1 MPIPQA
7 HPVGLGTGILL
18 QVVTPWR
25 LPWPAR
31 RDASCSAACG
41 GAGTGARHHH
51 TRDPQQPTHLKEW
64 ASQDEGRRMNSY
76 RFLIVGAGLAGLSL
90 ARALG
95 QAGLAPQVIEREAS
109 WGVAGTGIYLPANGV
124 RALRTLGLEGAV
136 AARGTRIPR
145 QRLLDHR
152 GRLLTD
158 IDLHRLWEGVGPCL
172 ALPRTELHQILREG
186 VPVQLGRTIRSLEH
200 LDGPVQVGFDDGSG
214 GEFDLVV
221 GADGLRSSVRRL
233 AVDPRPP
240 VPVGQHS
247 WRFLAACPPQVTTW
261 TVLLGQGTS
270 FLTVPVGQ
278 GLVYC
283 YADLTTDNL
292 ASDHLDRDPIGRLRQ
307 RFAGF
312 AAPVPGL
319 LDQLQDPARVH
330 VAPIE
335 QVAAAGWGRGAVV
348 LVGDAAHGM
357 SPNMAQGA
365 ALAFEDALVLAAC
378 LHDAATLTDA
388 VAALVARRNRRTGW
402 VRTQTH
408 RRDRTRNLPP
418 VLRDL
423 TLRAFG
429 RRIFQSNHRPLREP
443 I

>member
-1 MPIPQA
+1 MRRLGDHA
-7 HPVGLGTGILL
+7 H
-18 QVVTPWR
+18 
-25 LPWPAR
+25 
-31 RDASCSAACG
+31 
-41 GAGTGARHHH
+41 
-51 TRDPQQPTHLKEW
+51 
-64 ASQDEGRRMNSY
+64 Y
-76 RFLIVGAGLAGLSL
+76 RILIVGAGLAGLSL
-90 ARALG
+90 ARALRQAGFAPELIEG
-95 QAGLAPQVIEREAS
+95 QASWELAGA
-109 WGVAGTGIYLPANGV
+109 GIYLPANGV
-124 RALRTLGLEGAV
+124 RALQTLGLEGAV
-136 AARGTRIPR
+136 AARAAPIPR

-152 GRLLTD
+152 GRLLAD
-158 IDLHRLWEGVGPCL
+158 IDLHRLWGSVGPCL
-172 ALPRTELHQILREG
+172 ALPRADLHQILREG
-186 VPVQLGRTIRSLEH
+186 VAVRMGRTIRSLEN

-221 GADGLRSSVRRL
+221 GADGLGSAIRRL

-247 WRFLAACPPQVTTW
+247 WRFLAACPPEVITW
-261 TVLLGQGTS
+261 TVMLGLGAS

-283 YADLTTDNL
+283 YADLTTDSQ
-292 ASDHLDRDPIGRLRQ
+292 ASDDLDGDPVGDLRQ

-312 AAPVPGL
+312 AAPVPQL
-319 LDQLQDPARVH
+319 LDQLENPARVH
-330 VAPIE
+330 VASIE
-335 QVAAAGWGRGAVV
+335 QVAEEQWGRGAVV

-378 LHDAATLTDA
+378 LRDAATVTGA
-388 VAALVARRNRRTGW
+388 GAAFVARRSRRTGW

-418 VLRDL
+418 VLRNL

-429 RRIFQSNHRPLREP
+429 RQIFQSNHRPLLEP